1 MDYAHANY
9 YPPPVQQYPYF
20 DIPPTNEHSYT
31 SHEGRITNPILH
43 QDPSYDLNGFM
54 AFEQS
59 FNYAPQPMIPPPHS
73 PPQSI
78 RRSSVPQQ
86 LPREGSLD
94 MQADFEIYE
103 PGQGRSSDDERDNLT
118 PAQSRRKA
126 QNRAAQRAF
135 RERKE
140 RHVKDLEG
148 RLNNVTSQNNSLLA
162 EIERLRRENEKFATQ
177 NEILQA
183 TTTPLSMNHNR
194 PGFNGHVG
202 HPTSP
207 VAGPM
212 HFSPMTSHHVVS
224 SPRER
229 MVPPSPHRVD
239 FLPATGERVYG
250 TGATWDFIQNH
261 ELFRQGIVDIS
272 LVSQRLQQNAICD
285 GSGPA
290 FAESAIISAIELSVG
305 GAADELM

>member
-1 MDYAHANY
+1 MDYAHASY

-20 DIPPTNEHSYT
+20 DIPPTNDQTYT
-31 SHEGRITNPILH
+31 AQEERITNPI
-43 QDPSYDLNGFM
+43 QDPNYDLNGFM
-54 AFEQS
+54 AFQQS
-59 FNYAPQPMIPPPHS
+59 FNYASQSMIPA
-73 PPQSI
+73 PQSPTRSL
-78 RRSSVPQQ
+78 RRNSATQQ
-86 LPREGSLD
+86 LPRETSLD

-148 RLNNVTSQNNSLLA
+148 KLNNVTSQNNSLLA

-183 TTTPLSMNHNR
+183 TSTPLNMNHNR
-194 PGFNGHVG
+194 AGFHGPVA

-207 VAGPM
+207 GPGPM
-212 HFSPMTSHHVVS
+212 HFSPMTSHHVS
-224 SPRER
+224 SPTER
-229 MVPPSPHRVD
+229 MVSPNPHRMD
-239 FLPATGERVYG
+239 LLPGNGERLYG
-250 TGATWDFIQNH
+250 PGAAWDMIQNH
-261 ELFRQGIVDIS
+261 ELFRQGMVDIG
-272 LVSQRLQQNAICD
+272 LVSQRLQQHAICN
-285 GSGPA
+285 GGGPA
-290 FAESAIISAIELSVG
+290 FAESVIIRAIEDSIG
-305 GAADELM
+305 GAPDELM

>member
-1 MDYAHANY
+1 MHDRA
-9 YPPPVQQYPYF
+9 
-20 DIPPTNEHSYT
+20 T
-31 SHEGRITNPILH
+31 L
-43 QDPSYDLNGFM
+43 DPNYDLNGFM

-59 FNYAPQPMIPPPHS
+59 FNYAPQSMVPPPHS
-73 PPQSI
+73 PSHSI
-78 RRSSVPQQ
+78 RRSSIPQQ
-86 LPREGSLD
+86 LPRESSLD
-94 MQADFEIYE
+94 VQADFEIYE

-126 QNRAAQRAF
+126 QNRAAYVRAFRYMSRLKSHSLTKTSDSQRAF

-148 RLNNVTSQNNSLLA
+148 KLNNITSQNNSLLA

-183 TTTPLSMNHNR
+183 TATPLGMNHNR
-194 PGFNGHVG
+194 PGFNGHAT
-202 HPTSP
+202 HPASP
-207 VAGPM
+207 AAGPM

-229 MVPPSPHRVD
+229 IVSPSPHRID
-239 FLPATGERVYG
+239 FLPSTGERVYG

-261 ELFRQGIVDIS
+261 ELFRQGIVDIA
-272 LVSQRLQQNAICD
+272 LVSQRLQQHAICD

-290 FAESAIISAIELSVG
+290 FAESAIIRAIEDSIG

>member
-1 MDYAHANY
+1 MDYAHASY

-20 DIPPTNEHSYT
+20 DIPPPNEHSYPP
-31 SHEGRITNPILH
+31 HEGRITNPI
-43 QDPSYDLNGFM
+43 DPNYDLNGFM

-59 FNYAPQPMIPPPHS
+59 FNYAPQSMVPPPHS
-73 PPQSI
+73 PSHSI
-78 RRSSVPQQ
+78 RRSSIPQQ
-86 LPREGSLD
+86 LPRESSLD
-94 MQADFEIYE
+94 VQADFEIYE

-148 RLNNVTSQNNSLLA
+148 KLNNITSQNNSLLA

-183 TTTPLSMNHNR
+183 TATPLSMNHNR
-194 PGFNGHVG
+194 PGFNGHVT
-202 HPTSP
+202 HPASP
-207 VAGPM
+207 AAGPM

-229 MVPPSPHRVD
+229 IVSPSPHRID
-239 FLPATGERVYG
+239 FLPSTGERVYG

-261 ELFRQGIVDIS
+261 ELFRQGIVDIA
-272 LVSQRLQQNAICD
+272 LVSQRLQQHAICD
-285 GSGPA
+285 GGGPA
-290 FAESAIISAIELSVG
+290 FAESAIIRAIEDSIG